1 MNNILEAK
9 DPTKFVRFLDKGFN
23 EVYLDSFDMNK
34 IPLKE
39 GCYLNKAQLLELS
52 KHISRA
58 CSLINPANIKKI
70 GGEDWYF
77 VNNMIKN
84 VLPQNEEEKN
94 RKISLEGIFLEKS
107 SDDLFFIGTK
117 NNEDS
122 AGFVNYNNYKKA
134 LYIAN
139 LGKDE
144 KKINGIGGIILN
156 KTKSDRIEIT
166 LLDSEDNLIR
176 YTNEFLFS
184 ELDLSKSF
192 IKMDYL

>member
-1 MNNILEAK
+1 VNNILEAK

-39 GCYLNKAQLLELS
+39 GGYLNKAQLLELS

-144 KKINGIGGIILN
+144 KKVNGIGGIILN

-184 ELDLSKSF
+184 ELDLSGSF
-192 IKMDYL
+192 IKMNYL